1 MSEGGGGERATEGR
15 ERDERSNL
23 SSLVLNA
30 YLLAIKA
37 HQEDSSLDRTLA
49 CKLLRTSEPLLP
61 MFCVWRERM
70 EG

>member
-1 MSEGGGGERATEGR
+1 MRGEGGRRQTEER